1 MRAVLPPGVELE
13 LRYERK
19 DREGGIEENGDP
31 IGHHIEQKHAD
42 IGRRLGLRKL
52 HRN

>member
-19 DREGGIEENGDP
+19 DREGGIEENSDP
-31 IGHHIEQKHAD
+31 IGHHLAQKLD
-42 IGRRLGLRKL
+42 NIG
-52 HRN
+52 